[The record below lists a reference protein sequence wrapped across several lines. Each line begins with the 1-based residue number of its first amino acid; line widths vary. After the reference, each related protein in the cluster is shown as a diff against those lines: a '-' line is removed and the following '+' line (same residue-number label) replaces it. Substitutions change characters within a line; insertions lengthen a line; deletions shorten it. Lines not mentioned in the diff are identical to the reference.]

1 MSDTADT
8 TTVLHVDDDPA
19 FTELVATQL
28 EREDERLTVRT
39 ATSAADGL
47 ALLDDGDVD
56 CVVSDYD
63 MPGQNGIE
71 FLAAVRERHGPL
83 PFVLYTGKGSEEV
96 ASEAISAGV
105 TDYLQKGT
113 GSDQYTILA
122 NRIGNAVSA
131 RRSADEAER
140 RRRRLEETTA
150 RLEVLFEDSPDMVNV
165 HDASGSILDPNA
177 KLCEATGYEHDELT
191 GMKVWELDRTLTP
204 AQAANIWEEMAVGD
218 SRRFESTY
226 ERRDGSTFP
235 VEVHLKRLDL
245 EGADR
250 FVAISRDV
258 SEQRARERQLERSEH
273 RYRALAGNLP
283 NGAVLVFDTEL
294 RYLSADGGL
303 FSRPGVDRETYV
315 GNRVDEVFE
324 GETRATKREMYEA
337 TLDGETCQR
346 RVAYEDLVFRVYT
359 IPVRDDGGAVFAGIV
374 MTQDITE
381 RVERERKLEQLRE
394 RTQELMYTE
403 TVEESTGYAV
413 AAADEIIDAPLSGIH
428 LLSDDGSALEAV
440 AVADSVPDV
449 FPDPPRFERGGAPG
463 SRAALVWE
471 AYRSGDPVSVDS
483 LSDSDRVTEE
493 SPAESVAVYPLGD
506 HGVFII
512 SSKAPQAFTDTDR
525 LLAEILANNLEA
537 TLDRVDREQTLRT
550 RENRLGLLHE
560 ATRDLI
566 RADSTREVTER
577 IAEAAEEILGFSLT
591 VVRLYDAD
599 EGGLVPVAQTDQVD
613 DVLPERPLYTPDD
626 DSVNW
631 ETYESGTVRIIDDI
645 ETFDDVADKG
655 TGLRSVMLLPMG
667 EFGTISVGETVP
679 RALDDTDEFLAR
691 ILATAGE
698 TALQSR
704 AQRADLQSRQAALQR
719 QNERLEEFASVISHD
734 LRNPLNVA
742 SLNLELVAEECDSE
756 HLDGVER
763 AHDRMAALIEDLLTL
778 AREGQTL
785 SEVTNVELAPLVA
798 NCWRSVDTRGTSLVA
813 ETDRTIRADQARLR
827 QLFENLFRNAV
838 EHGNPGDG
846 HDAAATGSQDATTD
860 GDGSATDAG
869 LTVTV
874 GDLPDGFYVADDG
887 RGIPESARDQVFETG
902 YSTSADGTGFGL
914 SIAEQVAD
922 AHDWSIRVTESEAGG
937 ARFEFT
943 GVETAT
949 E

>member
-1 MSDTADT
+1 MSDTSET
-8 TTVLHVDDDPA
+8 IEVLHVDDDPA
-19 FTELVATQL
+19 FTEIVATCL
-28 EREDERLTVRT
+28 ENEDERMTVRT

-47 ALLDDGDVD
+47 ALLDDTDVD

-63 MPGQNGIE
+63 MPGQTGIE
-71 FLAAVRERHGPL
+71 FLAAVRERHGEL
-83 PFVLYTGKGSEEV
+83 PFILYTGKGSEEV

-113 GSDQYTILA
+113 GSEQYAILA

-140 RRRRLEETTA
+140 RRQRLEETTA
-150 RLEVLFEDSPDMVNV
+150 RLEVLFEDSPDMINI

-191 GMKVWELDRTLTP
+191 GMKVWELDRTTTP
-204 AQAANIWEEMAVGD
+204 AQATDAWDGMAVGE
-218 SRRFESTY
+218 SRRFEGVY

-235 VEVHLKRLDL
+235 VEIHVKRLDL

-250 FVAISRDV
+250 FVVISRDI

-283 NGAVLVFDTEL
+283 NGAVLEFDTEL
-294 RYLSADGGL
+294 RYLSADGDL

-315 GNRVDEVFE
+315 GNRLDEVFE
-324 GETRATKREMYEA
+324 GETLAIKREMYEA

-346 RVAYEDLVFRVYT
+346 RVEYDDLVFRVYT

-374 MTQDITE
+374 MTQDITD
-381 RVERERKLEQLRE
+381 RVEREQKLEQLRE
-394 RTQELMYTE
+394 RTQELMYTA
-403 TVEESTGYAV
+403 TVEESTSLAA

-428 LLSDDGSALEAV
+428 LLNDDGSALEPV
-440 AVADSVPDV
+440 AVAESLPDV
-449 FPDPPRFERGGAPG
+449 FPDLPRFERGGAPG
-463 SRAALVWE
+463 SRAALVWDV
-471 AYRSGDPVSVDS
+471 YRSGDPVSIDS

-493 SPAESVAVYPLGD
+493 SPAESVAIHPLGG

-512 SSKAPQAFTDTDR
+512 SSKAPRAFTDTDQ

-550 RENRLGLLHE
+550 RENRLRLLHE

-566 RADSTREVTER
+566 RAESTREVTER

-599 EGGLVPVAQTDQVD
+599 EGGLVPVAQTEQVAE
-613 DVLPERPLYTPDD
+613 VLPERTVFTSDGGSL
-626 DSVNW
+626 NW
-631 ETYESGTVRIIDDI
+631 ETFDSGTVRIIDDI
-645 ETFDDVADKG
+645 EALGDVSDSG
-655 TGLRSVMLLPMG
+655 TGLRSLMMLPMG

-698 TALQSR
+698 TALQSQE
-704 AQRADLQSRQAALQR
+704 QRADLQSRQEALQR

-756 HLDGVER
+756 YLDGVER
-763 AHDRMAALIEDLLTL
+763 AHDRMGALIEDLLTL

-785 SEVTNVELAPLVA
+785 SEVTDVELAPLVS
-798 NCWRSVDTRGTSLVA
+798 NCWGSVDTRGTSLVA
-813 ETDRTIRADQARLR
+813 ETDRTIRADRARLR

-838 EHGNPGDG
+838 EHGDTSDEP
-846 HDAAATGSQDATTD
+846 AADTGSRDATTD
-860 GDGSATDAG
+860 GNGPATDAG

-874 GDLPDGFYVADDG
+874 GDLADGFYVADDG
-887 RGIPESARDQVFETG
+887 QGIPESERDQVFETG

-914 SIAEQVAD
+914 SIVEQVAE

-943 GVETAT
+943 GVEFVT